1 MIKLINAR
9 RREIKRNES
18 KYLYLIHFRRDS
30 TISISHYHLST
41 YIRFSW
47 RICIYLLKCRTIDAW
62 MDSNNRHFSLY
73 REKRN
78 YLSKHSWVATFLGLL
93 FGQRYISNL
102 PKWFAVSSIST
113 SISCKFERYRCDV
126 KEKEKLKGKKNWWN
140 GLFFVI
146 VRLLWR
152 KKKF

>member
-1 MIKLINAR
+1 MNPSIYISFILEEIRQYLFHIIIYPLIF
-9 RREIKRNES
+9 E
-18 KYLYLIHFRRDS
+18 Y
-30 TISISHYHLST
+30 
-41 YIRFSW
+41 
-47 RICIYLLKCRTIDAW
+47 IYLLKCRTIDAW

-126 KEKEKLKGKKNWWN
+126 KEEEKLKGKKNWWN